1 MQNTLFQD
9 VNIAGCKVKM
19 SKVNSSIY
27 CIFYLIDGLVYKK
40 VLGTCF
46 ICPS

>member
-19 SKVNSSIY
+19 SKKFEHLLYIL
-27 CIFYLIDGLVYKK
+27 FD
-40 VLGTCF
+40 
-46 ICPS
+46 